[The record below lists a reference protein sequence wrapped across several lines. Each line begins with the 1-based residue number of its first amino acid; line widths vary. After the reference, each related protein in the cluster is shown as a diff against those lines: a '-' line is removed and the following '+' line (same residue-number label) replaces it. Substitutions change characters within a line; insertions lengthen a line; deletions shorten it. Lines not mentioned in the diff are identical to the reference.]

1 MNVFDVIIIL
11 AYFVGMIVLGLIA
24 NKKQTGVDDYYLGGR
39 SMGAFKIGALWMAGW
54 IGGSSVIGTSSN
66 SYSMGITGV
75 WYVGAIAVG
84 CVIFALVMA
93 KPVKRASEVLRNI
106 TFPELIC
113 ARYDQKKQHH
123 GQHHDHPRHDR
134 LHGGAV
140 RRRSLDPER
149 AHGLEPGPVLH
160 PRGRGHRVLCLD
172 GRPARRDVYRH
183 RADGAA
189 AARHC
194 RLAVPLVG
202 AQLHKMGANLVTD
215 LPASFFDLGAWG
227 WPTILALGLSTIM
240 SFFTSM
246 DSYTRCIAARDA
258 KTARTGTI
266 YAAVLVFIIA
276 GASTFLGM
284 AGRLV
289 LPDLPSSNNVIAAL
303 VVELFPHGLKGLVLI
318 GVLSAIMSTAD
329 ISVLTGSASLTK
341 DIYQR
346 YINPNVSEKTL
357 LHVGLGASLL
367 VGVLGAIFRLVHA
380 GYHEHPAHHVHHQ
393 LGRSVPADARRVLL
407 EEVVLGGC
415 VRVHALGDGHR
426 RCLVYRRESQHA
438 AAVFRRRALAQLRR
452 VGHFVC
458 RHLPDAPSDP
468 GGAGKGG
475 EILRG
480 EVSRKAPIPR

>member
-1 MNVFDVIIIL
+1 MNVLDVIIIL

-75 WYVGAIAVG
+75 WYVGEIAIG
-84 CVIFALVMA
+84 CVLFALVMA
-93 KPVKRASEVLRNI
+93 KPVKRASEVLQNI
-106 TFPELIC
+106 TFPELIH
-113 ARYDQKKQHH
+113 ARYDQKNSTMASITTILAMIGYTAAQFVA
-123 GQHHDHPRHDR
+123 GASI
-134 LHGGAV
+134 LNVLTGWNLGVCYILAAVVIVFYVSTGGLLAV
-140 RRRSLDPER
+140 TYTDIVQMALLLL
-149 AHGLEPGPVLH
+149 GIV
-160 PRGRGHRVLCLD
+160 V
-172 GRPARRDVYRH
+172 
-183 RADGAA
+183 
-189 AARHC
+189 
-194 RLAVPLVG
+194 LAVPLVG

-240 SFFTSM
+240 SFFTST

-266 YAAVLVFIIA
+266 YAAGLVFIIA

-284 AGRLV
+284 AGKLI
-289 LPDLPSSNNVIAAL
+289 LPDLSSSNNVIAAL

-357 LHVGLGASLL
+357 LHVASSRPCSW
-367 VGVLGAIFRLVHA
+367 ACSAQFSA
-380 GYHEHPAHHVHHQ
+380 G
-393 LGRSVPADARRVLL
+393 SRRI
-407 EEVVLGGC
+407 
-415 VRVHALGDGHR
+415 
-426 RCLVYRRESQHA
+426 S
-438 AAVFRRRALAQLRR
+438 
-452 VGHFVC
+452 
-458 RHLPDAPSDP
+458 
-468 GGAGKGG
+468 
-475 EILRG
+475 
-480 EVSRKAPIPR
+480 

>member
-93 KPVKRASEVLRNI
+93 KPVKRASEVLQNI
-106 TFPELIC
+106 TFPELIH
-113 ARYDQKKQHH
+113 ARYDQKNSTMASITTILAMIGYTAAQFVA
-123 GQHHDHPRHDR
+123 GASI
-134 LHGGAV
+134 LNVLTGWNLGLCYILAAVVIVFYVSTGGLLAV
-140 RRRSLDPER
+140 TYTDIVQMALLLL
-149 AHGLEPGPVLH
+149 GIV
-160 PRGRGHRVLCLD
+160 V
-172 GRPARRDVYRH
+172 
-183 RADGAA
+183 
-189 AARHC
+189 
-194 RLAVPLVG
+194 LAVPLVG

-284 AGRLV
+284 AGKLI
-289 LPDLPSSNNVIAAL
+289 LPGLSSSNNVIAAL
-303 VVELFPHGLKGLVLI
+303 VVEFFPHGLKGLVLI
-318 GVLSAIMSTAD
+318 GQSVARKAQAFDMEVIAYDPFLPPAIAENLGVKLVDFDTLLAESDVLSLHMN
-329 ISVLTGSASLTK
+329 LTEENYHMFNKEAFMKCKKHPIIVNEGRGPLICDEDLVWAL
-341 DIYQR
+341 DNG
-346 YINPNVSEKTL
+346 YIRGAALDMVESEDPDLNTCP
-357 LHVGLGASLL
+357 L
-367 VGVLGAIFRLVHA
+367 VGR
-380 GYHEHPAHHVHHQ
+380 
-393 LGRSVPADARRVLL
+393 DDVLL
-407 EEVVLGGC
+407 TPHSGYYSDTSNYLVAKLSMDN
-415 VRVHALGDGHR
+415 ALYY
-426 RCLVYRRESQHA
+426 V
-438 AAVFRRRALAQLRR
+438 
-452 VGHFVC
+452 
-458 RHLPDAPSDP
+458 
-468 GGAGKGG
+468 AGEYDKVKSIRNG
-475 EILRG
+475 
-480 EVSRKAPIPR
+480 VNA